1 MDNDEISQRR
11 TYLDTS
17 DGLSEYAKGFGAIF
31 DKKRREWYVVGEV
44 PQDLLNLVPKQP
56 REKAPPV
63 VPPSCP
69 LCRFPTKLREGR
81 NGPFFGCT
89 QFAKTDCK
97 GTVDYDIYLENIGQ
111 PRPKSI
117 GSILIPGTLQK
128 AHIVPP
134 ASSVN
139 CKLSPELQSA
149 IKEIE
154 NLCVAEFSRKW
165 EFDRWLKTP
174 KVTLNGKTP
183 LECMLTLEGCKRVK
197 HLIQTHRD

>member
-1 MDNDEISQRR
+1 MDNNEISQAR

-31 DKKRREWYVVGEV
+31 DKQRREWFVVGEV
-44 PQDLLNLVPKQP
+44 PQDLLNLVPKKP
-56 REKAPPV
+56 REKAPQV

-69 LCRFPTKLREGR
+69 LCGFHTKLIEGR
-81 NGPFFGCT
+81 NGPFFGCS
-89 QFAKTDCK
+89 QFAKTDCR
-97 GTVDYDIYLENIGQ
+97 GSVDYDSYLENIGQ
-111 PRPKSI
+111 SPPKSI
-117 GSILIPGTLQK
+117 GSILNPGTTQK
-128 AHIVPP
+128 AQIVPP

-139 CKLSPELQSA
+139 TKLSLELQSA

-174 KVTLNGKTP
+174 KVTLNWKTP
-183 LECMLTLEGCKRVK
+183 LQCMLTLEGCKRVK